1 MLYPESPICI
11 QATQV
16 HHCCQLTESFSVADE
31 QRNLT
36 DMEIGAWEKTLLGKC
51 GMSGITYLTKMR

>member
-36 DMEIGAWEKTLLGKC
+36 NMEIGAWEQALGE
-51 GMSGITYLTKMR
+51 MWDVWNYLTKMR